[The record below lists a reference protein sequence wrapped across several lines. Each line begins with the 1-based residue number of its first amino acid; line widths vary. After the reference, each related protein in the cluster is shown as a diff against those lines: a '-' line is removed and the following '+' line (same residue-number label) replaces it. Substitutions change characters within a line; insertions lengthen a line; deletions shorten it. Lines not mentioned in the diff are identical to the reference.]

1 MMIQSVKYLLAIWI
15 LLGVVLENEGFRMG
29 DLIKTSKKNFNIAQG
44 SSVPWMEVL
53 SKYCPRFGQRKT
65 VYMPLLKDQLN
76 LQIRSDIKI
85 AFAFDNTRF
94 ITPLLTVTDSAGNF
108 LEVLTFTFTY
118 SGDDIL
124 DFQYH
129 THYATEPGHENIIP
143 SFLAVTYEFETY
155 AEQDIEFALSAFQF
169 VGFLMGVSLL
179 MFVIIDSQSRY
190 FSELSTNT
198 STSTST
204 SYSPPPVHKQPSI
217 PEYEA
222 KVIAKPGSSM
232 SITKHELSSSDEDDS
247 DSDLEEEVIDSGS
260 KDMIAEG
267 LSSASLDSKLY
278 QSDSKDD

>member
-53 SKYCPRFGQRKT
+53 IKYCPRFGQRKT

-108 LEVLTFTFTY
+108 LEVLTFTFIY

-129 THYATEPGHENIIP
+129 THYATEPGHENTIP
-143 SFLAVTYEFETY
+143 NYLAVTYEFETY

-179 MFVIIDSQSRY
+179 MFVVIDSQSKY

-198 STSTST
+198 NTNTSST

-217 PEYEA
+217 PEY
-222 KVIAKPGSSM
+222 VISKPGSTM
-232 SITKHELSSSDEDDS
+232 SVTKHELSSSDEDDS
-247 DSDLEEEVIDSGS
+247 DSSEEEVTVVHSGS